1 MEIFIPDPNNTDN
14 YISYNSNED
23 KVKFK
28 TTAFNAYVKTTST
41 TANLKAQFKTFP
53 TIEIKNYLKKD
64 YTNKFE
70 LSRTPTKMNEIDL
83 NDESKDLFFNSQ
95 SLAVHQIGPRSGSSK
110 DALTIKLNKKLQH
123 LFIRYNSKDQA
134 IFSSTFADDSPSND
148 LISKAIKDVK
158 DSQNIKVDNLE
169 TKRIFDGTSSLDIT
183 NDSNKK
189 ISTYSLT
196 KQTNNERRV

>member
-1 MEIFIPDPNNTDN
+1 MHSLIQMNVETLYQNLTIQTITFHIIATKIKLNLKQQRLMP
-14 YISYNSNED
+14 I
-23 KVKFK
+23 
-28 TTAFNAYVKTTST
+28 KTTST

-53 TIEIKNYLKKD
+53 TIEIKNYLKD

-123 LFIRYNSKDQA
+123 LFIRYNSKDQSHFFVY
-134 IFSSTFADDSPSND
+134 ILPM
-148 LISKAIKDVK
+148 ISLAMI
-158 DSQNIKVDNLE
+158 
-169 TKRIFDGTSSLDIT
+169 
-183 NDSNKK
+183 
-189 ISTYSLT
+189 
-196 KQTNNERRV
+196 